1 MNVPFVDLKAQYRSL
16 QPQMDAA
23 IADVIANTAFI
34 GGQRVA
40 DFEAAF
46 ASYVGMPHCVSVAN
60 GTEAIEIALW
70 AFGIGEGD
78 EVIVPANSFIAS
90 SEAVTATGATV
101 VFADSDPA
109 TYTLNPEEFRR
120 KITSRTKAVLPVHLY
135 GHPADMDPIMAIASE
150 HGLIVIED
158 ASQAHGARYK
168 GRMVGSI
175 GDAATFSFYPGKN
188 LGAYGDA
195 GGIIFRD
202 GEIAERARLFANH
215 GSRKKYI
222 HEIEGRNS
230 RLDGIQAAVLSIK
243 LPHLDSWNAARRKNA
258 ALYNQLLANIEGI
271 TIPVTA
277 DWGDHVF
284 HLYVIRVP
292 EREELANFLS
302 ERGISTGIHYPISL
316 PMAEAYSHYHHS
328 IDDFPVANGQM
339 SQLLSLPMYAELTE
353 EMIYYVASAIREWA
367 AIAIMN
373 N

>member
-1 MNVPFVDLKAQYRSL
+1 MNVPFVDLKAQYLSMK
-16 QPQMDAA
+16 QQMDAA

-34 GGQRVA
+34 GGKRVA

-46 ASYVGMPHCVSVAN
+46 ATYIGMPHCVSVAN

-70 AFGIGEGD
+70 AFGIGHGD

-101 VFADSDPA
+101 VFADSDPI

-135 GHPADMDPIMAIASE
+135 GHPADMDPIMAIAHE
-150 HGLIVIED
+150 HGLVVLED

-195 GGIIFRD
+195 GGIVFRNTEVAD
-202 GEIAERARLFANH
+202 RARLFANH

-230 RLDGIQAAVLSIK
+230 RLDGLQAAVLSVK
-243 LPHLDSWNAARRKNA
+243 LPYLDSWNAARRNHA
-258 ALYNQLLANIEGI
+258 NLYSQLLAGVEGI
-271 TIPVTA
+271 ISPITA
-277 DWGDHVF
+277 DWGEHVF
-284 HLYVIRVP
+284 HVYVVRTT
-292 EREELANFLS
+292 ERDDLMRFLS

-316 PMAEAYSHYHHS
+316 PMLDAYSHFNHD
-328 IDDFPVANGQM
+328 INDFPIANGQM
-339 SQLLSLPMYAELTE
+339 GQLLSLPMYAELSE
-353 EMIYYVASAIREWA
+353 KMIHYVASAIREWA
-367 AIAIMN
+367 AISVVN

>member
-1 MNVPFVDLKAQYRSL
+1 MNVPFVDLKAQYLSIK
-16 QPQMDAA
+16 QPMDAA

-34 GGQRVA
+34 GGKRVA

-101 VFADSDPA
+101 VFADSDPT
-109 TYTLNPEEFRR
+109 TYTLNPEEFRQ

-135 GHPADMDPIMAIASE
+135 GHPADMDPILAIAHE
-150 HGLIVIED
+150 HGVAVLED

-168 GRMVGSI
+168 GQMVGSI
-175 GDAATFSFYPGKN
+175 GNAATFSFYPGKN

-195 GGIIFRD
+195 GGIVFRD
-202 GEIAERARLFANH
+202 ADIADRARLFANH

-230 RLDGIQAAVLSIK
+230 RLDGVQAAVLSVK
-243 LPHLDSWNAARRKNA
+243 LPHLDGWNAARRNHAK
-258 ALYNQLLANIEGI
+258 LYNELLAGIEGV
-271 TIPVTA
+271 TTPTTA
-277 DWGDHVF
+277 DWGEHVF
-284 HLYVIRVP
+284 HLYVIRTA
-292 EREELANFLS
+292 ERDDLIQFLS

-316 PMAEAYSHYHHS
+316 PMTAAYAHFNHG

-339 SQLLSLPMYAELTE
+339 GQLLSLPMYAELTE
-353 EMIYYVASAIREWA
+353 EMVRYVAVAIREWA
-367 AIAIMN
+367 AIEVAEN
-373 N
+373 